1 MRYRIVLL
9 TAFAVAAS
17 ICNFSAHADESD
29 SPEEIVVVATRTPQS
44 LDKVGNSVT
53 VLDAA
58 QIQQSQRVDLTELL
72 ATTPGIT
79 FSRNGGPGNVTSV
92 NIRGADSDHTLI
104 MIDGVVLTD
113 PSTTGGSIDF
123 GNLIVGDIA
132 RIEILRGAQS
142 TLYGSQAIGGVINIE
157 TAQPHDGLGG
167 TLVGEKGSLDSGLAQ
182 AAIGAKYE
190 DWSFRVSASDY
201 STKSVSDFDRQYGG
215 LGDDPYHNA
224 VLSGRASY
232 EFTSAGGPVDV
243 TLDLRGYYTN
253 STVDYDGFPPPDF
266 VFGNQLNYQT
276 TRQYFGYAG
285 LNFNFLD
292 GQFKNRIDIDYT
304 HTDRADYLPSD
315 STTIQNDHYS
325 GTDSRVEYQGNLAI
339 VPGYSVVFG
348 GLQEKY
354 LMDSTPYAPAHAD
367 TGDTSAYAQF
377 QAEVVK
383 GLNLTAGE
391 RFDRYDAFG
400 EHFTGQVAAAWAL
413 PSSTIFRAS
422 WGQGFKAPSLYQL
435 YSLYG
440 TSNLRAERS
449 RDWDAGVEQRFWGN
463 RITAGITYFNND
475 FKNLIDFDNCPGSP
489 LCDDPAHS
497 QGYYANVGRE
507 KSSGEEFQI
516 AAKLTNEFTLSANY
530 THLKTLD
537 DSPGSLTYGMQ
548 LLRRPG
554 QAANLSANYS
564 WPIRLDTSIAVRYS
578 GPSTDENFNAFPAAF
593 VNLGGYTLVDLH
605 ATYSISNHFEVYAR
619 VDNLAD
625 KRYETVYQYG
635 TWGRTAFAGARLK
648 Y

>member
-1 MRYRIVLL
+1 MCHRSVLP
-9 TAFAVAAS
+9 TALAVAAAS
-17 ICNFSAHADESD
+17 ICNFSAQADESGNPD
-29 SPEEIVVVATRTPQS
+29 EIVVVATRTPQS

-53 VLDAA
+53 VLDQQ
-58 QIQQSQRVDLTELL
+58 QIQDSQRIDLTSLL

-79 FSRNGGPGNVTSV
+79 FSRTGGPGNVTSV
-92 NIRGADSDHTLI
+92 NIRGADADHTLI
-104 MIDGVVLTD
+104 MIDGVVMTD
-113 PSTTGGSIDF
+113 PSTTGGNIDF

-142 TLYGSQAIGGVINIE
+142 TLYGSQAIGGVIDVQ
-157 TAQPHDGLGG
+157 TTQPHDGLGG
-167 TLVGEKGSLDSGLAQ
+167 TLLGEKGSLDSGLAQ
-182 AAIGAKYE
+182 AAIGAKFN
-190 DWSFRVSASDY
+190 DWSFRFSASDY

-215 LGDDPYHNA
+215 IGDDPYHNA

-232 EFTSAGGPVDV
+232 DFTPDV

-253 STVDYDGFPPPDF
+253 STVDYDGFPPPDY

-285 LNFNFLD
+285 LNFNLLG
-292 GQFKNRIDIDYT
+292 GQFKNRIDVDYT
-304 HTDRADYLPSD
+304 HTDRADYLPTD
-315 STTIQNDHYS
+315 AGTLQNDHYS

-348 GLQEKY
+348 GQQEKY
-354 LMDSTPYAPAHAD
+354 LMDSTPFAPAHAD
-367 TGDTSAYAQF
+367 TGDTSAYAQL

-400 EHFTGQVAAAWAL
+400 EHFTGQVAAAWSL
-413 PSSTIFRAS
+413 PSSTILRSS
-422 WGQGFKAPSLYQL
+422 WGQGFKAPSLFQL
-435 YSLYG
+435 YSPYG
-440 TSNLRAERS
+440 TPNLQAERS
-449 RDWDAGVEQRFWGN
+449 QDWDIGIEQRFWGN
-463 RITAGITYFNND
+463 KITAGVAYFNNN
-475 FKNLIDFDNCPGSP
+475 FKNLIDFDDCPGSP
-489 LCDDPAHS
+489 LCADPAHS
-497 QGYYANVGRE
+497 LGYYANVGRE

-516 AAKLTNEFTLSANY
+516 AARLTGEFTLSGNY

-537 DSPGSLTYGMQ
+537 DSAGSATYGMP

-564 WPIRLDTSIAVRYS
+564 WPFKLSTSVAVRYS
-578 GPSTDENFNAFPAAF
+578 GPSIDENFNAFPAALI
-593 VNLGGYTLVDLH
+593 NLGGYTLVDLH
-605 ATYSISNHFEVYAR
+605 ASYSINDHFDVYAR
-619 VDNLAD
+619 VDNLTD